1 MNHLIS
7 IVGPTAIG
15 KTKLAVEIAQQFNC
29 EIISADSRQFYQEMS
44 VGTAKPTENEMR
56 GIRHHLIDFLSV
68 DESYSV
74 GKFEQ
79 HVLGILDQL
88 YLNNNLAILTGGSGL
103 YINAVHNGIDNIPS
117 NDEIRQE
124 VISDYKKNGLKKLQ
138 DELRNADPIHYQ
150 LMDIDNPQRLIRAVE
165 VCRLT
170 GKTYSSFRTKPKLTR
185 PFNIIKIGLYEKREI
200 IYARINRRV
209 DQMIE
214 SGLVSEVQ
222 NLQSKKHL
230 NALQTVGYRE
240 LFEFFEGQCS
250 LEKAIEKIKMNTRRF
265 AKRQMTWFK
274 KDTEIHWFNASS
286 QTEIVNFIN
295 SNL

>member
-1 MNHLIS
+1 LNHLIS

-56 GIRHHLIDFLSV
+56 GIHHHLIDFLSV

-138 DELRNADPIHYQ
+138 DELKNADPIHYQ

-274 KDTEIHWFNASS
+274 KDAEIHWFNASS

>member
-200 IYARINRRV
+200 IYARINQRV

>member
-1 MNHLIS
+1 
-7 IVGPTAIG
+7 
-15 KTKLAVEIAQQFNC
+15 
-29 EIISADSRQFYQEMS
+29 
-44 VGTAKPTENEMR
+44 
-56 GIRHHLIDFLSV
+56 
-68 DESYSV
+68 
-74 GKFEQ
+74 
-79 HVLGILDQL
+79 
-88 YLNNNLAILTGGSGL
+88 
-103 YINAVHNGIDNIPS
+103 
-117 NDEIRQE
+117 
-124 VISDYKKNGLKKLQ
+124 
-138 DELRNADPIHYQ
+138 
-150 LMDIDNPQRLIRAVE
+150 MDIDNPQRLIRAVE

-274 KDTEIHWFNASS
+274 KDAEIHWFNASS

>member
-56 GIRHHLIDFLSV
+56 GIHHHLIDFLSV

-138 DELRNADPIHYQ
+138 DELKNADPIHYQ

>member
-138 DELRNADPIHYQ
+138 DELKNADPIHYQ

-274 KDTEIHWFNASS
+274 KDAEIHWFNASS

>member
-1 MNHLIS
+1 
-7 IVGPTAIG
+7 
-15 KTKLAVEIAQQFNC
+15 LAVEIAQQFNC

-56 GIRHHLIDFLSV
+56 GIHHHLIDFLSV

-138 DELRNADPIHYQ
+138 DELKNADPIHYQ

-274 KDTEIHWFNASS
+274 KDAEIHWFNASS

>member
-68 DESYSV
+68 DESFSV

-138 DELRNADPIHYQ
+138 DELKNADPIHYQ

>member
-56 GIRHHLIDFLSV
+56 GIHHHLIDFLSV

-138 DELRNADPIHYQ
+138 DELKNADPIHYQ

-274 KDTEIHWFNASS
+274 KDAEIHWFNASS

>member
-274 KDTEIHWFNASS
+274 KDAEIHWFNASS

>member
-1 MNHLIS
+1 M
-7 IVGPTAIG
+7 
-15 KTKLAVEIAQQFNC
+15 AVEIAQQFNC

-56 GIRHHLIDFLSV
+56 GIHHHLIDFLSV

-138 DELRNADPIHYQ
+138 DELKNADPIHYQ

-274 KDTEIHWFNASS
+274 KDAEIHWFNASS